1 MVKTADEAA
10 RRYELGLNAFGGADT
25 YIKCG
30 QRKNAGFLA
39 VAKCLEDAKKV
50 SLTTANM
57 VTKYKAAA
65 GG

>member
-1 MVKTADEAA
+1 MVKTAEEAA
-10 RRYELGLNAFGGADT
+10 SRYELGLTNFGGADV

-30 QRKNAGFLA
+30 QRKASGFLA

-50 SLTTANM
+50 SLTTQNM
-57 VTKYKAAA
+57 VSKYKAAA